1 MRSAPFP
8 PMSEPAC
15 HYALIEAAR
24 EHHETILERAV
35 TPLAAR
41 FRGADGLESLFF
53 VRYSEPTWQLRFRV
67 LGDPAWI
74 DGTARPQVR
83 AALAPLREEGLATAV
98 REATYDRELER
109 YGGPVGMRLAERV
122 FHLDSLAAL
131 DWMELERTGR
141 TQWGR
146 REFSLLLAERI
157 ADLFGFDE
165 EARRLFYRQGYRWAF
180 DTGLWDEAA
189 RAKLEERAQSNRAGL
204 AALLD
209 PDEPATGTAEERAL
223 LHGYGAALRPAGES
237 LRAGLADG
245 SIRAHAPYL
254 AWSLAHMST
263 NRLGIDPAAEAIL
276 RYLAGHRRD
285 PG

>member
-1 MRSAPFP
+1 
-8 PMSEPAC
+8 MSEASC
-15 HYALIEAAR
+15 HYALIEAPR
-24 EHHETILERAV
+24 EHHEAILERAV
-35 TPLAAR
+35 TPLAGR
-41 FRGADGLESLFF
+41 FRAAAGLESLFF

-67 LGDPAWI
+67 LGDPGWI
-74 DGTARPQVR
+74 DRVVRPEVR
-83 AALAPLREEGLATAV
+83 SALAPLVAEGLSTAV

-109 YGGPVGMRLAERV
+109 YGGPVGMRLAERI

-131 DWMELERTGR
+131 DWIALERAGR

-157 ADLFGFDE
+157 ADLFGFAE
-165 EARRLFYRQGYRWAF
+165 GARRLFYRQGYQWAF

-189 RAKLEERAQSNRAGL
+189 RATLDGRAESSRVGL

-209 PDEPATGTAEERAL
+209 RPEPATGSAEERAL
-223 LHGYGAALRPAGES
+223 LRTFRTALHPAGEA

-245 SIRAHAPYL
+245 SIGAHAPNL

-276 RYLAGHRRD
+276 RYLAGQRAHA
-285 PG
+285 G

>member
-1 MRSAPFP
+1 
-8 PMSEPAC
+8 MSEAAC

-24 EHHETILERAV
+24 EHHEMILERAV
-35 TPLAAR
+35 APLAGR
-41 FRGADGLESLFF
+41 FRDAAGLESLFF

-67 LGDPAWI
+67 LGDPDWI
-74 DGTARPQVR
+74 DRVARPAMR
-83 AALAPLREEGLATAV
+83 SALEPLVEEGLSTAV

-109 YGGPVGMRLAERV
+109 YGGPVGMRVAERI

-131 DWMELERTGR
+131 DWMALERAGR

-146 REFSLLLAERI
+146 RELSLLLAERI
-157 ADLFGFDE
+157 ADLFGFAE
-165 EARRLFYRQGYRWAF
+165 GARRLFYRQGYQWAF

-189 RAKLEERAQSNRAGL
+189 RAKLDERAQSSRAGL

-209 PDEPATGTAEERAL
+209 HMEPARGSAEECAL
-223 LHGYGAALRPAGES
+223 LREFRTALQPAGEA

-245 SIRAHAPYL
+245 SIRAHAPNL

-276 RYLAGHRRD
+276 RYLAGHRARS
-285 PG
+285 G